1 MILVLK
7 KNESHAAML
16 IKGPEKDKTTSEP
29 SNGQQVKPDIVK
41 RYRKSDKQNNPGKN
55 KEK

>member
-16 IKGPEKDKTTSEP
+16 IEGPEKDKATSKP
-29 SNGQQVKPDIVK
+29 SDIQQVKPDIVK
-41 RYRKSDKQNNPGKN
+41 RYSESDKHNNPWEN

>member
-16 IKGPEKDKTTSEP
+16 IEGPEKDKATSKP
-29 SNGQQVKPDIVK
+29 SDTQQVKPDIVK
-41 RYRKSDKQNNPGKN
+41 RYRESDKQDNPWDD

>member
-16 IKGPEKDKTTSEP
+16 IEGPEKDKAASKP
-29 SNGQQVKPDIVK
+29 SDAQQVKPDIVK
-41 RYRKSDKQNNPGKN
+41 WYRKSDKQDNPW
-55 KEK
+55 

>member
-16 IKGPEKDKTTSEP
+16 IKGPEKDNPTSEP
-29 SNGQQVKPDIVK
+29 SNGQQVKPDIIK
-41 RYRKSDKQNNPGKN
+41 RYRKSN
-55 KEK
+55 E

>member
-16 IKGPEKDKTTSEP
+16 IEGPEKDKATSKP
-29 SNGQQVKPDIVK
+29 SDTQQVKPDIVK
-41 RYRKSDKQNNPGKN
+41 WYRESDKQDNPWED

>member
-16 IKGPEKDKTTSEP
+16 IEGPEKDKATSKP
-29 SNGQQVKPDIVK
+29 SDTQQVKPDIVK
-41 RYRKSDKQNNPGKN
+41 WYRKSDKQDNPW
-55 KEK
+55 

>member
-16 IKGPEKDKTTSEP
+16 IEGPEKDKATSKP
-29 SNGQQVKPDIVK
+29 SDTQQVKPDIVK
-41 RYRKSDKQNNPGKN
+41 RYRESDKQDNPWED

>member
-16 IKGPEKDKTTSEP
+16 IEGREKDKAASKP
-29 SNGQQVKPDIVK
+29 SDTQQVKPDIVK
-41 RYRKSDKQNNPGKN
+41 
-55 KEK
+55 

>member
-16 IKGPEKDKTTSEP
+16 IHSPKKDQSTAKP
-29 SNGQQVKPDIVK
+29 SNTKQVKPDIVK
-41 RYRKSDKQNNPGKN
+41 G
-55 KEK
+55 